1 METLSNLANFQLE
14 EIQSSIRAY
23 SYDIDSIKH
32 INRNINNDII
42 RCNDFKEIVWS
53 KEPRN
58 QERRWI
64 NSSFSPLAILVWIS
78 EFQQY
83 NSFP

>member
-32 INRNINNDII
+32 INKIINNDII
-42 RCNDFKEIVWS
+42 RCNDFKEIV
-53 KEPRN
+53 
-58 QERRWI
+58 
-64 NSSFSPLAILVWIS
+64 
-78 EFQQY
+78 
-83 NSFP
+83 